1 MKTTMVKNGQELAS
15 NLAQFSNFAL
25 TDKEMVKLFG
35 GTSTSGS
42 DGSTTTET
50 KQTTTNSN
58 SGNKQN
64 DENNPPIIKED

>member
-1 MKTTMVKNGQELAS
+1 MKTTMVQNRQELAS
-15 NLAQFSNFAL
+15 NLAQFSHFAL

-50 KQTTTNSN
+50 KQTTTTTDPDPVAN
-58 SGNKQN
+58 N
-64 DENNPPIIKED
+64 DSTPPVVKED

>member
-15 NLAQFSNFAL
+15 NLAQFSHLAL

-50 KQTTTNSN
+50 KQTTTTTKP
-58 SGNKQN
+58 GN
-64 DENNPPIIKED
+64 DADYETPPPVVKED